1 MMSTTVQRI
10 LIHQDVI
17 RTNSYSGP
25 RPIIPLLSL
34 FLSLSLPIYLIILLY
49 IYIYTFTYTF
59 TLYLNQSY
67 SFLLPRELSCNL
79 IIFVHRQVSSP
90 KWREVPIRLQCNE
103 ISVCPATSSD
113 DATLCYVF
121 ERRGEE
127 EALEDSRGVTRMHE
141 SLSLSLSFSPSL
153 SLSLS
158 FVSREDRD
166 ARARYVIWEGGEEER
181 EGERERERES
191 SW

>member
-1 MMSTTVQRI
+1 MLSEPT
-10 LIHQDVI
+10 HI
-17 RTNSYSGP
+17 RV
-25 RPIIPLLSL
+25 LDLSSPSSHS
-34 FLSLSLPIYLIILLY
+34 FSLSHCQSISLYFY
-49 IYIYTFTYTF
+49 IYIHLPIFSPYIWTS
-59 TLYLNQSY
+59 LY

-141 SLSLSLSFSPSL
+141 SLSLSLSLFLPL
-153 SLSLS
+153 PLS
-158 FVSREDRD
+158 FSLFRIQRGPGCTCALCNMRGRGGRER
-166 ARARYVIWEGGEEER
+166 G
-181 EGERERERES
+181 RERERKFVIG
-191 SW
+191 